1 MELMPQKL
9 AIQALT
15 ENQID
20 EAVAVILRAFDPSYE
35 KDARLE
41 LGRSLSPAA
50 HFDRPETF
58 VALRDGKIVGTI
70 QTAQN
75 YAHFDVYSLSWIA
88 VDPAVQGRGVGKAM
102 VSHAEDHIARNIL
115 KGKPGTILIVD
126 DTRVKNPGTDY
137 YLRMGYAD
145 GPVTHRGMQVM
156 VKIVNK

>member
-1 MELMPQKL
+1 MGQKF
-9 AIQALT
+9 AIEPLT
-15 ENQID
+15 LERID
-20 EAVAVILRAFDPSYE
+20 DSVGVILRAFDASYE

-41 LGRSLSPAA
+41 LGRSLSPHD

-58 VALRDGKIVGTI
+58 VALQDGKVVGTI

-88 VDPAVQGRGVGKAM
+88 VDPAMQGRGVGKSM
-102 VSHAEDHIARNIL
+102 VRHAEEHIARNIL
-115 KGKPGTILIVD
+115 NGKPGTILIVD